1 MINDLS
7 NKARKK
13 MDDIMSFLKKDLDSI
28 STGRANP
35 SLLDAV
41 RVEAY
46 GSFMPISQVANVST
60 PDASTI
66 LVQAWD
72 KSMVKPIEKGI
83 VNSNLGFNPMIDGQ
97 TLRITIP
104 KLSEERR
111 RDLVKLAK
119 KYGEDKKVAVRN
131 SRRDIL
137 DDFKKQEKEL
147 GISKDDAHSFADIV
161 QKITD
166 EYVKKIDDAVLA
178 KEKELMKI

>member
-1 MINDLS
+1 MINALS
-7 NKARKK
+7 EKARKK
-13 MDDIMSFLKKDLDSI
+13 MDDIMSFLKRDLDSI

-35 SLLDAV
+35 ALLDTV

-46 GSFMPISQVANVST
+46 GDFVPLLQVASISV

-66 LVQAWD
+66 AVQSWD
-72 KSMVKPIEKGI
+72 KGMVKAIEKAI
-83 VNSNLGFNPMIDGQ
+83 INSNLGFNPMIDGQ
-97 TLRITIP
+97 VLRVSIP

-131 SRRDIL
+131 TRRDVL

-147 GISKDDAHSFADIV
+147 GASKDDIHSFSDII
-161 QKITD
+161 QKLTD
-166 EYVKKIDDAVLA
+166 EYVKKIDDATTS
-178 KEKELMKI
+178 KEKDLMTI